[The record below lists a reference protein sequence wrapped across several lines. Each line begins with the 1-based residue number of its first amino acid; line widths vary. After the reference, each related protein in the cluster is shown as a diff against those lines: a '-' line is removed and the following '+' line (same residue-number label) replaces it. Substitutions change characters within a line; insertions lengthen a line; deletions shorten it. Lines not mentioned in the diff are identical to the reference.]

1 LVELIQSVMCFMT
14 SEHLQTLEKEEEERG
29 TQLEK
34 TTIKEETEKD
44 NNEEKTTIKEEK
56 ETNEEKVTM

>member
-1 LVELIQSVMCFMT
+1 MET
-14 SEHLQTLEKEEEERG
+14 
-29 TQLEK
+29 